1 MYITY
6 VSIDGDLYCTK
17 TVFVKCNLPL
27 NEDETNKKRYVN
39 NINYICE
46 TADHFQWHF
55 WFHSHRVICALIS
68 QQNTMSHVV
77 IKCVCAYY
85 TTFVRIW
92 LCHVR
97 KLFVCWHF
105 AEAIRAHDGLCVYLC
120 LPYDKTVYQQPTNLI
135 ELRINKRER
144 CVRTEGDIKKNWT
157 YISLVIWSFIHLLT
171 TPDRLWVC
179 VAQRARGFFPLFF
192 SNSVSISN
200 RIDKSFACEI
210 PCVRVDN
217 NNLFYNI
224 YLDLKTWYCRFLAQ
238 FIDTS

>member
-144 CVRTEGDIKKNWT
+144 CVRTEGDIKKKLDVYFTRNMEFHSLADYTGSSLGMRRTTCPWIFHIIFFKFSFHFKQNWQKFCM
-157 YISLVIWSFIHLLT
+157 W
-171 TPDRLWVC
+171 
-179 VAQRARGFFPLFF
+179 
-192 SNSVSISN
+192 NSVC
-200 RIDKSFACEI
+200 AC
-210 PCVRVDN
+210 R
-217 NNLFYNI
+217 
-224 YLDLKTWYCRFLAQ
+224 
-238 FIDTS
+238 